1 MEGVVWRL
9 VSTWVFFQIGEC
21 RFVAEANKNR
31 DIKILKYFYS
41 QQPVIVTFFL
51 HPYLV
56 YSVYG
61 VYV

>member
-31 DIKILKYFYS
+31 DIKIKIGKKTS
-41 QQPVIVTFFL
+41 TERI
-51 HPYLV
+51 
-56 YSVYG
+56 G
-61 VYV
+61 MK